1 MCISTSGIAIRL
13 VRFFILAHSSI
24 FQIALAG
31 EIGGSMASQFVLS
44 DDAVNESISA
54 LLSRRAEGQEQL
66 ALLPLLPANLTHQ
79 IDLQLAEIAKLD
91 AVIDE
96 LSRYQASSIAVR
108 LLLTSHANP
117 AFHQSL

>member
-1 MCISTSGIAIRL
+1 
-13 VRFFILAHSSI
+13 
-24 FQIALAG
+24 
-31 EIGGSMASQFVLS
+31 MASQFVLS
-44 DDAVNESISA
+44 DSAVNESILA